1 MPQDISSGLVP
12 SDRPEYPASLNRAGE
27 KMDNIVLKMEGI
39 CKTFGEARVLKSVD
53 FELAHGEVHALVGG
67 NGAGKSTL
75 MKIMTG
81 VYTLDEGK
89 IFVNGEQKKIA
100 KPNDAKECGIA
111 MIFQEMSLVNTQTV
125 AENIFLGAELSKG
138 GMLNK
143 AEMNRRAKEVLEKLG
158 IELEPTVRVG
168 DLSVGMS
175 QMVEIATA
183 VPADRAAEKR
193 RGFHRLYLSPDE

>member
-53 FELAHGEVHALVGG
+53 FELAKGEVHALVGG

-125 AENIFLGAELSKG
+125 AENYRKCAFHASRKAKFELASLGNDA
-138 GMLNK
+138 
-143 AEMNRRAKEVLEKLG
+143 G
-158 IELEPTVRVG
+158 IYGAAR
-168 DLSVGMS
+168 
-175 QMVEIATA
+175 MVME
-183 VPADRAAEKR
+183 
-193 RGFHRLYLSPDE
+193 

>member
-1 MPQDISSGLVP
+1 
-12 SDRPEYPASLNRAGE
+12 
-27 KMDNIVLKMEGI
+27 
-39 CKTFGEARVLKSVD
+39 
-53 FELAHGEVHALVGG
+53 
-67 NGAGKSTL
+67 

-138 GMLNK
+138 CMLNK

-175 QMVEIATA
+175 QMVEIAKAVSKDAKILIFDEPHRGSFRFGNRPA